1 MNVILTYQ
9 FKFNKILEI
18 LQSCEIIVG
27 NESGLICLGLSY
39 DKKVISIYNEKHTQ
53 PESSIINGNVRY
65 FNSTKSKDKDIIKDI
80 LEILS

>member
-1 MNVILTYQ
+1 MNVILTHQ

-65 FNSTKSKDKDIIKDI
+65 FNSTKSKDEDIIKDI